1 METSVIRPEH
11 RGSYMSIRSAV
22 QQLTSG
28 LAAFIA
34 GQIIL
39 EKPSTFSTEAKALVN
54 YEYVGLIAVAFS
66 LISLWIGRQLT
77 VERMPDFPS
86 TLLLKHIPSSPLL
99 Y

>member
-1 METSVIRPEH
+1 VPSTTMETSIIRPED

-34 GQIIL
+34 GLIIT
-39 EKPSTFSTEAKALVN
+39 EKASAFGTEAKALDN

-66 LISLWIGRQLT
+66 LASLWIARQLT
-77 VERMPDFPS
+77 VEKDA
-86 TLLLKHIPSSPLL
+86 
-99 Y
+99 